1 MVNHSRPRDG
11 GPHFEPSGGQLRK
24 QSEKLSLRKG
34 GRYDAPDM
42 RGNPENFAPAAGGR
56 RRAILGMNLELHF
69 LLLRRHHAFRTPS
82 RIRQGDA
89 ALVGGK

>member
-24 QSEKLSLRKG
+24 QSEKLSLRKVG
-34 GRYDAPDM
+34 GYDAPDM
-42 RGNPENFAPAAGGR
+42 WGNPENFAPAAGGR
-56 RRAILGMNLELHF
+56 RRAIIGMNLELHIP
-69 LLLRRHHAFRTPS
+69 LQRRHHALRPS
-82 RIRQGDA
+82 SRLRQGDA